1 MQGHTIVCGDDP
13 LGLRIIEELQNAG
26 AEVVVIATAEGL
38 VAAGV
43 ADATAVIC
51 ADDDD
56 DLNLQIALLAR
67 QLSPTVRVVARLAN
81 TVLREA
87 MALSNGPGAIL
98 DVADLAAPLV
108 VEACLARTTHAI
120 SAAGIE
126 FEISGTG
133 AQREATLREM
143 YGDLAPVAVIR
154 GANSPNPG
162 EVVACPGRDLR
173 VHEGD
178 WTAMIGTADELA
190 AQGITVAKPISH
202 ATRPHPSWI
211 SRTITGFRM
220 MRDDINPMFFRVL
233 VAAAL
238 LLIGSSVL
246 LRFTYHNPART
257 MGWVDAFYFTAST
270 VATVGFGDFSFL
282 DQETWLRCGPS
293 D

>member
-1 MQGHTIVCGDDP
+1 
-13 LGLRIIEELQNAG
+13 
-26 AEVVVIATAEGL
+26 
-38 VAAGV
+38 
-43 ADATAVIC
+43 
-51 ADDDD
+51 
-56 DLNLQIALLAR
+56 
-67 QLSPTVRVVARLAN
+67 
-81 TVLREA
+81 
-87 MALSNGPGAIL
+87 
-98 DVADLAAPLV
+98 
-108 VEACLARTTHAI
+108 
-120 SAAGIE
+120 
-126 FEISGTG
+126 
-133 AQREATLREM
+133 M

-190 AQGITVAKPISH
+190 AQGITVPKAISH

-220 MRDDINPMFFRVL
+220 MRDDINPMFHRVL
-233 VAAAL
+233 IAAAL

-246 LRFTYHNPART
+246 LRFTYHHPERT

-282 DQETWLRCGPS
+282 DQHTWLRVWAIGLIFTGLITTAILVAFIA
-293 D
+293 DL